1 MARHGLSADD
11 IGSLFADPR
20 RWVRFGA
27 VLRVVDG
34 DTFDCRLDLG
44 HRISVDCRFR
54 LFGVNAPERGQPG
67 WDAATSAMKW
77 ILLPLIK
84 EELAVVTW
92 KDRRDK
98 YGRYVADVAVPVD
111 PKAAPAEIKATD
123 GPAFAWLSDWM
134 LSTGTV
140 EEYLP

>member
-1 MARHGLSADD
+1 MQRHEIDAYAA
-11 IGSLFADPR
+11 GSMVDSVT
-20 RWVRFGA
+20 RWCRFGIIQH
-27 VLRVVDG
+27 VVDG

-67 WDAATSAMKW
+67 YSEATTAFKA
-77 ILLPLIK
+77 IAQPLMG

-92 KDRRDK
+92 RDKRDK
-98 YGRYVADVAVPVD
+98 YGRYVADVAIPQTAG
-111 PKAAPAEIKATD
+111 KSAAWTT
-123 GPAFAWLSDWM
+123 FAWLSDLM
-134 LSTGTV
+134 LATGTV

>member
-1 MARHGLSADD
+1 MQRHEIDAYAAGSMVDSAM
-11 IGSLFADPR
+11 
-20 RWVRFGA
+20 RWCRFGIIQHI
-27 VLRVVDG
+27 VDG

-67 WDAATSAMKW
+67 WDQATNALKS
-77 ILLPLIK
+77 ILEPHMG

-92 KDRRDK
+92 KDKRDK
-98 YGRYVADVAVPVD
+98 YGRYVADVAIPQTFG
-111 PKAAPAEIKATD
+111 KSASWIT
-123 GPAFAWLSDWM
+123 FAWLSDIM
-134 LSTGTV
+134 LATGTV

>member
-1 MARHGLSADD
+1 MQRHEIDAYAAGSMVDSAM
-11 IGSLFADPR
+11 
-20 RWVRFGA
+20 RWCRFGIIQHI
-27 VLRVVDG
+27 VDG

-54 LFGVNAPERGQPG
+54 LFGVNAPELGQPG
-67 WDAATSAMKW
+67 WDQATNALKS
-77 ILLPLIK
+77 ILQPHMG

-98 YGRYVADVAVPVD
+98 YGRYVADVAIPQTFGKSAVW
-111 PKAAPAEIKATD
+111 TT
-123 GPAFAWLSDWM
+123 FAWLSDLM
-134 LSTGTV
+134 LATGTV